1 MRFVFE
7 ERLAAQAAAWLLRRH
22 GRPMPSITLI
32 KLLYL
37 ADRRAFIE
45 TGYPITGDR
54 MVATPH
60 GPMLGNILDLT
71 AWGAREEGSA
81 WSELV
86 TAPSGHCVTATGPA
100 TGDELADYGALSD
113 YDCDL
118 LDAIHDEY
126 AAMDCWA
133 LADVTRALPEWRDPG
148 ESSVPIDPRDILR
161 DIGYTDKL
169 IAQVEDNVGAIYSLE
184 LTLKGSR

>member
-1 MRFVFE
+1 MRFVFD
-7 ERLAAQAAAWLLRRH
+7 ERATAQAAAWLLRRH
-22 GRPMPSITLI
+22 AGPMPSITLI

-37 ADRRAFIE
+37 ADRRSFIE

-54 MVATPH
+54 LVATPH

-71 AWGAREEGSA
+71 AWGARGDGSA

-86 TAPSGHCVTATGPA
+86 TAPSDYRVAAAAPA

-113 YDCDL
+113 YDCDVL
-118 LDAIHDEY
+118 GAIHDEY
-126 AAMDCWA
+126 GAMDCWA
-133 LADVTRALPEWRDPG
+133 LVDATRALPEWRDPG

-161 DIGYTDKL
+161 ATGYTDEL
-169 IAQVEDNVGAIYSLE
+169 IAQVEDNVGAIQSLE
-184 LTLKGSR
+184 LTLTGSR

>member
-1 MRFVFE
+1 MRFVFD
-7 ERLAAQAAAWLLRRH
+7 ERAAAQAAAWLLRRH
-22 GRPMPSITLI
+22 AGPMPSIALI

-37 ADRRAFIE
+37 ADRRSFVE

-54 MVATPH
+54 LVATPH

-71 AWGAREEGSA
+71 AWGSRGECSA

-86 TAPSGHCVTATGPA
+86 TAPSDYRVAATGPA
-100 TGDELADYGALSD
+100 TGDDLADYGALSD
-113 YDCDL
+113 YDRDL

-126 AAMDCWA
+126 GTMDCQA
-133 LADVTRALPEWRDPG
+133 LTDVTRALPEWRDPG

-161 DIGYTDKL
+161 ATGYADDQ
-169 IAQVEDNVGAIYSLE
+169 IAQVEDNIGASHSLE
-184 LTLKGSR
+184 RTLTGSR